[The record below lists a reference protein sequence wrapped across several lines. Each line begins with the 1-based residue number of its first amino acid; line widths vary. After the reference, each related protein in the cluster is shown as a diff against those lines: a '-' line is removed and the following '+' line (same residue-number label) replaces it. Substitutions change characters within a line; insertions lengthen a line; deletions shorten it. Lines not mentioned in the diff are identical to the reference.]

1 MPSLLNF
8 ISRVYRRISPVR
20 RVLVRL
26 EDRLEHVERTIV
38 DGQAQERA
46 NGHQIRDEIAGRL
59 ARSEERLTTTL
70 YPLGQFDE
78 FENQV
83 LRRFDEQL
91 LEAGKTGTRIG
102 EQLDAVAAAQ
112 ARTGEQL
119 SKTANDLARFEAGI
133 NEALYPLTRFDEF
146 ENQML
151 RRFDEQLLEAGN
163 TGTRVGKQLDAVAAA
178 QARTGEQLSKT
189 ANDLARLEAGL
200 NEALHPL
207 NRFGELE
214 AQMRQCFDEQIRLI
228 SDDSIKLVQALG
240 AMGEQLRRVETMSQD
255 AVGRVASSSELS
267 EIRGGIEKLQSLPA
281 QYDSLSGRLEEVR
294 TDLTGATKS
303 VQDTKSSLART
314 HEQHAQELR
323 TVISLQERLVAQGLG
338 LPAGPQDLPDFRELA
353 LALENGEV
361 TLADDQPSI
370 QFLGHELHFDDLFS
384 VYVVYKEIY
393 LYEDYFAK
401 LTNDTPRII
410 DGGSHIGMA
419 TLYFKD
425 RYPKAKITCFEP
437 DPRNFELLIKNT
449 EHLGDDV
456 ERFNLALTED
466 GADYPLLR
474 REGQSMAS
482 SVHARYRH
490 LQPVDNVM
498 VHSSK
503 LSAYLEAP
511 VDILKLDIEGPE
523 DRVLHESKHLLGNVH
538 YLFIEFHT
546 GDQLPLSRLTA
557 ILGMLDEAGF
567 TYQIER
573 AREYQT
579 RMMHRPFTHLDHL
592 CTHVIHAKNLNWDK
606 SQHRH
611 KEHTP

>member
-8 ISRVYRRISPVR
+8 MSRVYRRISPVR

-46 NGHQIRDEIAGRL
+46 NGHQIRDEIVGRL
-59 ARSEERLTTTL
+59 ARSEERLTTIL
-70 YPLGQFDE
+70 YPLGRFDE

-102 EQLDAVAAAQ
+102 EQLDGVAAEQ

-119 SKTANDLARFEAGI
+119 SEIANDLARFEAGI
-133 NEALYPLTRFDEF
+133 NEALHPLTRFDEV
-146 ENQML
+146 ENQ
-151 RRFDEQLLEAGN
+151 A
-163 TGTRVGKQLDAVAAA
+163 
-178 QARTGEQLSKT
+178 
-189 ANDLARLEAGL
+189 
-200 NEALHPL
+200 L

-214 AQMRQCFDEQIRLI
+214 AQMRQRFDEQAIDGGATRAKLDEQIRLI
-228 SDDSIKLVQALG
+228 SDDSTRLALALG

-255 AVGRVASSSELS
+255 TAGRVASSAELGK
-267 EIRGGIEKLQSLPA
+267 IRGGIEKLQSLPA
-281 QYDSLSGRLEEVR
+281 QYDRLSGRLDEVR

-303 VQDTKSSLART
+303 VQETKSSLART

-323 TVISLQERLVAQGLG
+323 TVVSLQERLVAQGLG
-338 LPAGPQDLPDFRELA
+338 LSAGPQDLPDFRELA
-353 LALENGEV
+353 LALENGEI
-361 TLADDQPSI
+361 TLAGDQPSI

-456 ERFNLALTED
+456 ERLNLALTED

-490 LQPVDNVM
+490 LQPVDDM
-498 VHSSK
+498 WPTPSS
-503 LSAYLEAP
+503 SAH
-511 VDILKLDIEGPE
+511 ILKRRSTSSSSISRAQKTACFMKASTYWGM
-523 DRVLHESKHLLGNVH
+523 SIISSSS
-538 YLFIEFHT
+538 FIQVINF
-546 GDQLPLSRLTA
+546 L
-557 ILGMLDEAGF
+557 
-567 TYQIER
+567 YR
-573 AREYQT
+573 AL
-579 RMMHRPFTHLDHL
+579 RPFWGCLTRRALP
-592 CTHVIHAKNLNWDK
+592 I
-606 SQHRH
+606 R
-611 KEHTP
+611 